1 MTKVP
6 YIKPALTYAAQLS
19 QFKDRGLIIDDDQL
33 FLEILE
39 KKSYYRLSGYWYPF
53 LADKENHL
61 FKEGSSFE
69 AVYKLY
75 CFDRELR
82 QLVLR
87 GLEKIEIAVRAKM
100 IYVFSHSHGPFW
112 YTDSGNFSNANSHS
126 ETLNKIFTEYKR
138 SDAQFIKAFRNKYND
153 KFPPSWTAFEIISFG
168 TISWLYAKI
177 NPGRSKREVAAYFGL
192 RDKVFES
199 WLHGL
204 VYLRN
209 VCAHHSRLWNR
220 VMRIQP
226 MKPTSTKNNWLNNTE
241 VLNNRTYYLLSMIIY
256 LLDSMQEPHILQYE
270 VRALLSKYPEVHTA
284 AMGFP
289 GDWQDESIWQ

>member
-1 MTKVP
+1 MTRVP
-6 YIKPALTYAAQLS
+6 YTKTALTYAAQLS
-19 QFKDRGLIIDDDQL
+19 QLKDRGLIIDDEQF

-69 AVYKLY
+69 AVYNLY

-82 QLVLR
+82 QLVIKE
-87 GLEKIEIAVRAKM
+87 LEKIEIAVRAKM
-100 IYVFSHSHGPFW
+100 IYVFSHSLGPFW
-112 YTDSGNFSNANSHS
+112 YTDAGNFSNAGSHG
-126 ETLNKIFTEYKR
+126 ETLSKIQTEYQR
-138 SDAQFIKAFRNKYND
+138 SDAQFIKAFRKKYSD
-153 KFPPSWTAFEIISFG
+153 KFPPSWTAFEVISFG
-168 TISWLYAKI
+168 TISRLYATI
-177 NPGRSKREVAAYFGL
+177 NPGRSKREVARYFGM
-192 RDKVFES
+192 RDKAFAS

-204 VYLRN
+204 VYIRN

-226 MKPTSTKNNWLNNTE
+226 MKPASTKNQWLRNTE
-241 VLNNRTYYLLSMIIY
+241 IPNNRTYFLLSMMIY
-256 LLDSMQEPHILQYE
+256 LLDSIEEPHLIQDEIKILLNE
-270 VRALLSKYPEVHTA
+270 YPQVHFA

-289 GDWQDESIWQ
+289 DDWKSEPLWK

>member
-19 QFKDRGLIIDDDQL
+19 QLKDRGLIIDDEQL

-61 FKEGSSFE
+61 FKEGSSFK
-69 AVYKLY
+69 AAYKLY

-82 QLVLR
+82 QLVIR
-87 GLEKIEIAVRAKM
+87 EIEKIEIAVRAKM
-100 IYVFSHSHGPFW
+100 IYVFSHNHGPFW
-112 YTDSGNFSNANSHS
+112 YADTGNFSNINSHND
-126 ETLNKIFTEYKR
+126 TLNKIFSEYQR
-138 SDAQFIKAFRNKYND
+138 SDAQFIKAFRNKYSD
-153 KFPPSWTAFEIISFG
+153 KFPPSWTAFEVISFG
-168 TISWLYAKI
+168 TISRLYATI

-204 VYLRN
+204 VYIRN

-226 MKPTSTKNNWLNNTE
+226 MKPASPQNQWLNNTE

-256 LLDSMQEPHILQYE
+256 LMDSMKESHTIQSE
-270 VRALLSKYPEVHTA
+270 VRALFTKYPQVHSA

-289 GDWQDESIWQ
+289 NDWQDEPIWQ